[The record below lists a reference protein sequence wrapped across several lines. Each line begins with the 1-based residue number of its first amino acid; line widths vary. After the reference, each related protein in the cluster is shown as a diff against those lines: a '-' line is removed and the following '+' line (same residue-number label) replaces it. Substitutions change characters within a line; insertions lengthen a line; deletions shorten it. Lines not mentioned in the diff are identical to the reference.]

1 MKFERSS
8 LKDFVFPPSCQVCDT
23 QIFSSSPALCSNCQ
37 PENICVETSSTC
49 CSACNEP
56 QLEQAICQIC
66 NLYPLPFG
74 TVLSMWEY
82 NFQVEQLISAI
93 KYKGKFSLISWVAK
107 LSAQFLESREKFTS
121 SWDIIL
127 PVPSKTANSQDR
139 GYNPVALFVRKL
151 GKHLSIPTA
160 TTALIISDS
169 SPNRA
174 RLSIAERSQ
183 SPSPVISLNKRFKRL
198 EELLKNKK
206 VLLVDDVLTTGAT
219 ASAAA
224 SVLPVC
230 SRVDLFTIARSSRF
244 TANRLSI
251 EHRKQFRNDVF
262 QEIA

>member
-1 MKFERSS
+1 
-8 LKDFVFPPSCQVCDT
+8 
-23 QIFSSSPALCSNCQ
+23 
-37 PENICVETSSTC
+37 
-49 CSACNEP
+49 
-56 QLEQAICQIC
+56 
-66 NLYPLPFG
+66 
-74 TVLSMWEY
+74 MWEY

-93 KYKGKFSLISWVAK
+93 NYKGKFSLIPWVAK
-107 LSAQFLESREKFTS
+107 LSTQFLESRERFTN
-121 SWDIIL
+121 SWDLIL
-127 PVPSKTANSQDR
+127 PVPSKTANSEDR

-174 RLSIAERSQ
+174 RLSIAERSL
-183 SPSPVISLNKRFKRL
+183 SPSPVISLNKRFKQP

-224 SVLPVC
+224 SVLSVC

-251 EHRKQFRNDVF
+251 EHQKQFRNDVF